1 MATIKELLRNTE
13 ERMQKTVE
21 VTQREFAT
29 VRTSRA
35 SPTLLDHIKINY
47 YGTLTPLRQV
57 ATISVPD
64 PKLIVIQAWDLST
77 LPEIEKEILKS
88 NLGLTPINDGKV
100 IKLSIPPLSKERRE
114 ELIKVV
120 RKIGEDGKVAI
131 RSIRHDAIEEIRKME
146 KEKLISEDDSFR
158 NQEEVQKLTDK
169 YIKQID
175 EILKIKEKEIL
186 EI

>member
-1 MATIKELLRNTE
+1 MATIKEILRQTE

-47 YGTLTPLRQV
+47 YGTLTPLRQL
-57 ATISVPD
+57 ATISIPD
-64 PKLIVIQAWDLST
+64 PKLMIIQTWDQSILA
-77 LPEIEKEILKS
+77 EVEKEILKS

-114 ELIKVV
+114 ELIKVI
-120 RKIGEDGKVAI
+120 RKMAEEGRVAI

-146 KEKLISEDDSFR
+146 KEKLISEDERFR

-175 EILKIKEKEIL
+175 EILKTKEKEVL

>member
-1 MATIKELLRNTE
+1 MATVKEVLHQTE
-13 ERMQKTVE
+13 EKMHKTIE
-21 VTQREFAT
+21 VIQREFAT

-47 YGTLTPLRQV
+47 YGTLTPLRQL
-57 ATISVPD
+57 ATISIPE
-64 PKLIVIQAWDLST
+64 PKLIIIQPWDQSALA
-77 LPEIEKEILKS
+77 EVEKEILRA

-120 RKIGEDGKVAI
+120 KKMAEDGRVAI
-131 RSIRHDAIEEIRKME
+131 RSIRHDANEQIRKLE
-146 KEKLISEDDSFR
+146 KDKLIGEDDSFR